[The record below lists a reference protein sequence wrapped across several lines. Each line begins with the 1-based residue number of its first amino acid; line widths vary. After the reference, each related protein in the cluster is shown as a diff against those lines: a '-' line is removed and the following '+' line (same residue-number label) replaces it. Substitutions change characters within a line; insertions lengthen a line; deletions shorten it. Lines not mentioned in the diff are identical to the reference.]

1 MSNVNVTGM
10 GIINSVAN
18 NTEEFKN
25 ALIEGKC
32 GILFSKD
39 INGYIAPI
47 PELDF
52 CAHMSK
58 YKNMYPGQYKHTLEL
73 LHKEPTDVKNTVLAT
88 WEAAAMSNLMDVED
102 RRRVSIVIAGSNLFQ
117 SQVYSIYDKYWER
130 SEYTNP
136 RYAVRYMDTYIMSLI
151 SEIFK
156 IKGEGFTVG
165 GASASGNVA
174 ITKAKQLID
183 LDLADICLVIGS
195 PTSLSTFELKA
206 FENLGAL
213 GGKEKK
219 VSPAEVCRPFDKKHD
234 GFIPGQC
241 AACIVIEKEG
251 LRSIE
256 KKAALCSAV
265 SFLDGSSGSS
275 PSLEGEIYTIKK
287 ALESAG
293 ITPGQVQYI
302 NAHGTRTPMG
312 DEIEL
317 QAISEVF
324 INNKACP
331 LVNSTKSI
339 IGHCLNSAAIAEAI
353 SVIIQTQNG
362 FLHSN
367 RNLENT
373 INERVML
380 IEGSCKDTN
389 IEYAVSNS
397 FGFGGINSSIVLK
410 KV

>member
-1 MSNVNVTGM
+1 M
-10 GIINSVAN
+10 
-18 NTEEFKN
+18 
-25 ALIEGKC
+25 
-32 GILFSKD
+32 
-39 INGYIAPI
+39 
-47 PELDF
+47 
-52 CAHMSK
+52 
-58 YKNMYPGQYKHTLEL
+58 
-73 LHKEPTDVKNTVLAT
+73 
-88 WEAAAMSNLMDVED
+88 
-102 RRRVSIVIAGSNLFQ
+102 
-117 SQVYSIYDKYWER
+117 
-130 SEYTNP
+130 
-136 RYAVRYMDTYIMSLI
+136 
-151 SEIFK
+151 
-156 IKGEGFTVG
+156 
-165 GASASGNVA
+165 
-174 ITKAKQLID
+174 
-183 LDLADICLVIGS
+183 
-195 PTSLSTFELKA
+195 
-206 FENLGAL
+206 
-213 GGKEKK
+213 
-219 VSPAEVCRPFDKKHD
+219 
-234 GFIPGQC
+234 
-241 AACIVIEKEG
+241 
-251 LRSIE
+251 
-256 KKAALCSAV
+256 CSAV

-302 NAHGTRTPMG
+302 NAHGTSTPMG